1 MINGRMRTKTLL
13 TAVISFLVVAVAAP
27 LALAVDTTT
36 VRGLGVQ
43 LDVPEGWARID
54 RAAEPAA
61 SDPRTLLV
69 VGTKGVKPI
78 ATPCQV
84 ASYRVPADGAVVV
97 VIGWSDSYL
106 DQAKLEL
113 TKLRRPT
120 FACFDGRGSV
130 GQVTR
135 KGRDYQVSIMV
146 GDDASPQT
154 IRDAFAVA
162 RSFALVQR

>member
-1 MINGRMRTKTLL
+1 MRAKILL
-13 TAVISFLVVAVAAP
+13 IGVFCMVA
-27 LALAVDTTT
+27 ALAVPVALAAESV
-36 VRGLGVQ
+36 VRAGGVQ
-43 LDVPEGWARID
+43 LDIPDGWSKID
-54 RAAEPAA
+54 RAAEPPG

-69 VGTKGVKPI
+69 VGTKGARPI

-84 ASYRVPADGAVVV
+84 ASYRVPDDGAVVV
-97 VIGWSDSYL
+97 VVGWSEGFL
-106 DQAKLEL
+106 DKPKLEL
-113 TKLRRPT
+113 TKLRKPT
-120 FACFDGRGSV
+120 FACFDGRGAV

-154 IRDAFAVA
+154 IREAFAVA